1 MPKKPGKGRDFADV
15 AQEAGGEAVR
25 AAIDGAGPKV
35 KLPFGFRFKADGLY
49 FDDGGEAGPV
59 RVCGPLD
66 VLAETRDD
74 RGSNWGLLL
83 AWRDNDGREHR
94 WAMPRSMLAGDGVEI
109 RAALLDQGLTISS
122 GRKARERLN
131 DFLGSVRVDATAW
144 AVDRLGW
151 QDGCFAL
158 PDCTIGETPGK
169 RVIFQNANAHDHA
182 YHEAGSL
189 ADWQMGVACH
199 GAGNARLAVALS
211 AAFVG
216 PMLGLLG
223 EEGGGL
229 HFRGPSSIGKSTA
242 LIAAASVWGQP
253 HRYVRQW
260 RATANGLEGVAVQHS
275 EPLLCLDE
283 LGQLDPREAGG
294 VAYLLSNGSGK
305 ARAGRSGVARAPA
318 TWRAFFLSSGEIGL
332 ADLAARDGRG
342 TVRPGAGQAVR
353 ILDIDA
359 DAGKGLGL
367 FDAIGTAA
375 SAEQLARSIKDASG
389 VSYGSAGPAFVAGI
403 IAKGIEASRTDA
415 AKGIDAFV
423 AQHLPDNAGGQ
434 AWRAGRRFALVAV
447 AGELAR
453 DLGVLPWPEGEAS
466 RAVAGIMRQ
475 WLDGRGG
482 AGASEDAT
490 AIAQV
495 RAFLEMHG
503 SSRFEVIRDTGAG
516 GEVLGD
522 GRAVVNRAGFYRVDQ
537 DTGQRIFYVMREA
550 WKEVCAGIDPK
561 RTARLLGAR
570 AMLHRDSEGGSTL
583 PVRVPGIGR
592 LRVYCIQPS
601 IFTDQEEGA
610 TGATGSP

>member
-1 MPKKPGKGRDFADV
+1 MAKKTED
-15 AQEAGGEAVR
+15 
-25 AAIDGAGPKV
+25 GPKV
-35 KLPFGFRFKADGLY
+35 KMPFGFRATVDGIV

-83 AWRDNDGREHR
+83 AWRDNDEREHR

-158 PDCTIGETPGK
+158 PDRTIGETPGK

-182 YHEAGSL
+182 YHEAGVL
-189 ADWQMGVACH
+189 EEWQAGVACH
-199 GAGNARLAVALS
+199 GIGNSRLAVAIS

-216 PMLGLLG
+216 PLLGLLG

-275 EPLLCLDE
+275 ETLLCLDE

-294 VAYLLSNGSGK
+294 VAYLLANGSGK
-305 ARAGRSGVARAPA
+305 ARAGRSGAARAPA

-332 ADLAARDGRG
+332 ADLAVRDGRG
-342 TVRPGAGQAVR
+342 TVRPGAGQEIR
-353 ILDIDA
+353 ILDIEA

-367 FDAIGTAA
+367 FDAVGGAA
-375 SAEQLARSIKDASG
+375 SAEQLARTVKDAAG
-389 VSYGSAGPAFVAGI
+389 VSYGAAGPAFVAGM
-403 IAKGIEASRTDA
+403 IAMGIDASRA
-415 AKGIDAFV
+415 YVAKGIDAF
-423 AQHLPDNAGGQ
+423 AAEHLPENAGGQ
-434 AWRAGRRFALVAV
+434 AWRAARRFALVAM

-453 DLGVLPWPEGEAS
+453 ELGVLPWPEGEAS
-466 RAVAGIMRQ
+466 RAVAGLMRH
-475 WLDGRGG
+475 WLAGRGG
-482 AGASEDAT
+482 AGASEDAA

-495 RAFLEMHG
+495 RAFLELHG
-503 SSRFEVIRDTGAG
+503 SSRFEVIRDTNEGQ
-516 GEVLGD
+516 EVLGD
-522 GRAVVNRAGFYRVDQ
+522 GRAVVNRAGFYRMDQ
-537 DTGQRIFYVMREA
+537 SIGQRVFYIMREG
-550 WKEVCAGIDPK
+550 WKEVCGGIDPK
-561 RTARLLGAR
+561 RTARLLAQCG
-570 AMLHRDSEGGSTL
+570 MLRKDRDGGSTCPVNL
-583 PVRVPGIGR
+583 PTIGKA
-592 LRVYCIQPS
+592 RVYVVLPS
-601 IFTDQEEGA
+601 IFTDQAE
-610 TGATGSP
+610 

>member
-1 MPKKPGKGRDFADV
+1 MGKKTED
-15 AQEAGGEAVR
+15 
-25 AAIDGAGPKV
+25 GPKV
-35 KLPFGFRFKADGLY
+35 ILPFGFRATVDGIV

-83 AWRDNDGREHR
+83 AWRDNDERAHR

-109 RAALLDQGLTISS
+109 RAALLDQGLTIAA
-122 GRKARERLN
+122 GRKARERLS
-131 DFLGSVRVDATAW
+131 DFLASVRVDATAW

-158 PDCTIGETPGK
+158 PDRTIGETPGK

-182 YHEAGSL
+182 YHEAGTL
-189 ADWQMGVACH
+189 EDWQAGIACH
-199 GAGNARLAVALS
+199 GIGNSRLALAIS

-216 PMLGLLG
+216 PLLGLLG

-275 EPLLCLDE
+275 ETLLCLDE

-294 VAYLLSNGSGK
+294 VAYLLANGSGK
-305 ARAGRSGVARAPA
+305 ARAGRSGTARAPA

-332 ADLAARDGRG
+332 AELAARDGRG
-342 TVRPGAGQAVR
+342 AARPGAGQEIR

-367 FDAIGTAA
+367 FDTIGSAA
-375 SAEQLARSIKDASG
+375 SAELLARTIKDAACA
-389 VSYGSAGPAFVAGI
+389 SYGIAGPAFVAGLI
-403 IAKGIEASRTDA
+403 SKGLDASRTFV
-415 AKGIDAFV
+415 AKGIDAF
-423 AQHLPDNAGGQ
+423 AAEHLPANAGGQ
-434 AWRAGRRFALVAV
+434 AWRAARRFAMVAM

-453 DLGVLPWPEGEAS
+453 ELGIVPWPEGEAS
-466 RAVAGIMRQ
+466 RAMAALLRQ
-475 WLDGRGG
+475 WLAGRGG
-482 AGASEDAT
+482 AGASEDGA

-495 RAFLEMHG
+495 RAFLELHG
-503 SSRFEVIRDTGAG
+503 SSRFEMIRETTEGQ
-516 GEVLGD
+516 EVLGD
-522 GRAVVNRAGFYRVDQ
+522 GHRAVISRAGFFRMDHAVKQRV
-537 DTGQRIFYVMREA
+537 FYVMPEA
-550 WKEVCAGIDPK
+550 WKEICAGIDPK
-561 RTARLLGAR
+561 RTARLLADRG
-570 AMLHRDSEGGSTL
+570 MLRRDSAGGNSC
-583 PVRVPGIGR
+583 PVNVPTIGKM
-592 LRVYCIQPS
+592 RVYVVLPS
-601 IFTDQEEGA
+601 IFSDQMD
-610 TGATGSP
+610 